1 MAAVQPVLHVGCPM
15 WAHRPWAG
23 RFLPAT
29 TPSGRE
35 LHPYSRL
42 VNAVE
47 GNTTFYASPARSTVV
62 KWAEQA
68 HPDFRFVFK
77 VPRTITHELR
87 LRDADAEIAAFVE
100 LMSPLGDLIGGM
112 TLQLPA
118 SFAPVDLGVLESQI
132 RRLPSGIAWSVE
144 VRHPAFFAGPT
155 RLALDRMLARNEVER
170 VLLDSRTLF
179 RQPPRTDA
187 GRETWSRKPRVPALT
202 EALTDRPVVRFI
214 GSDDP
219 ALTAEGL
226 HEWHPIVAA
235 WLAEGRTPTFFVHTP
250 DNADSPGLARAF
262 HAEVGLLVPELAPLP
277 EPLPIEQ
284 AEQGSLF

>member
-1 MAAVQPVLHVGCPM
+1 M
-15 WAHRPWAG
+15 WAHRPWTG
-23 RFLPAT
+23 RFLPIG

-35 LHPYSRL
+35 LQPYSRV

-47 GNTTFYASPARSTVV
+47 GNTTFYASPAAGTVR
-62 KWAEQA
+62 KWAELA
-68 HPDFRFVFK
+68 HPGFRFVFK
-77 VPRTITHELR
+77 VPKHVTHELR
-87 LRDADAEIAAFVE
+87 LRDADADIAAFVE
-100 LMSPLGDLIGGM
+100 LMAPLGDLLGGM

-132 RRLPSGIAWSVE
+132 RRLPGGIAWSVE
-144 VRHPAFFAGPT
+144 VRHPAFFEGPS

-179 RQPPRTDA
+179 RQPPRSDA
-187 GRETWSRKPRVPALT
+187 GREAWSRKPRIPALT
-202 EALTDRPVVRFI
+202 EALTDQPIVRFI

-219 ALTAEGL
+219 DLTVEGL
-226 HEWHPIVAA
+226 QEWQPIVAD
-235 WLAEGRTPTFFVHTP
+235 WLGEGRAPRFFVHTP

-262 HAEVGLLVPELAPLP
+262 HAEVGLLVLGLAPLP
-277 EPLPIEQ
+277 EPLPLVE